1 MGETSSF
8 RSISVHHVDIV
19 VDVNIAY
26 IFSREGYLFAVRRP
40 GGFIF
45 YDILVLVRLDRPVP
59 SEFIT

>member
-1 MGETSSF
+1 
-8 RSISVHHVDIV
+8 V

-45 YDILVLVRLDRPVP
+45 YDILVLVRLDQPVP